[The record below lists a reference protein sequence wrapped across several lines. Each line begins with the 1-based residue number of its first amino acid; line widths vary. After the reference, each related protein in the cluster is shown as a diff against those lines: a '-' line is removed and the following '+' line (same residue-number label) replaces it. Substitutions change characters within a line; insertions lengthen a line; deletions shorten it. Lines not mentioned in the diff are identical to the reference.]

1 MSGTIPITREGY
13 EKLIKE
19 LELLKKVERPAII
32 KKVAEA
38 RSHGDLSENAEYH
51 AAREKQSHI
60 ESRIR
65 YLEDKLARSEIT
77 VLDTAQSDTVV
88 FGCTVKIMDLE
99 DESLEEYTLVGAAEA
114 DPSRGLISTVS
125 PLGKA
130 LIGKQKNDE
139 FSVQTPGGELKM
151 KIIDFS

>member
-1 MSGTIPITREGY
+1 
-13 EKLIKE
+13 
-19 LELLKKVERPAII
+19 
-32 KKVAEA
+32 
-38 RSHGDLSENAEYH
+38 
-51 AAREKQSHI
+51 
-60 ESRIR
+60 
-65 YLEDKLARSEIT
+65 
-77 VLDTAQSDTVV
+77 
-88 FGCTVKIMDLE
+88 MDLE